1 MSTTTDVLLSNR
13 LIQIQSGRR
22 TELIARS
29 KAVPAVRD
37 ELGEQVE
44 YRHAVI
50 SCVIPAYNEEDTIEA
65 TLTALLAST
74 RPPDTI
80 NVVINNTDDL
90 TADRSLPFVGQHRR
104 RVRGD
109 TFNTHV
115 RVVDIGV
122 NPDKKVGALNYGYV
136 LALRDGADYLLG
148 VDGDTTVHPHAIEYL
163 EAEMV
168 DDRRIGGLSAIYTID
183 KKLGRGPTARFLIA
197 GQRAQF
203 GSFNLD
209 NLLNGRN
216 MAVLGGQASLFSME
230 ALAHVIERE
239 KQQLPWVRD
248 SQVEDSLLS
257 LQIKNAGFKTKISA
271 RARAFVG
278 PMTTLRA
285 LDAQQVKWNFGAIDL
300 FFPGV
305 RGNTAG
311 QPFHPNLR
319 IRWFENISMAFN
331 IMARVGF
338 LALLFAALSVHAFVF
353 NPIWLIPP
361 AIAVLLNL
369 RIALSLHDTS
379 FSDIAYA
386 ALVLPAEVYMWIRI
400 GHFTRAWVQ
409 FFVRSEQDNWAVQ
422 AAAERGRGSK
432 YLFPLIVFVVAIA
445 TLLFAWTQQPA
456 QVQYNILSLGW
467 PLLYFTT
474 ILQTVFM
481 AKKLIRRHRGFK
493 L

>member
-1 MSTTTDVLLSNR
+1 VTMTTDVVLSNR
-13 LIQIQSGRR
+13 MLYSPVGPR
-22 TELIARS
+22 TELVPRS
-29 KAVPAVRD
+29 KGLPSPSL
-37 ELGEQVE
+37 ELGEHVE

-50 SCVIPAYNEEDTIEA
+50 SCVIPAYNEEETIES
-65 TLTALLAST
+65 TLAALLAST

-90 TADRSLPFVGQHRR
+90 TVDKAKPFEGEHQRQ
-104 RVRGD
+104 VRGE
-109 TFNTHV
+109 TYLTQV
-115 RVVDIGV
+115 RIIDIGV

-136 LALRDGADYLLG
+136 MALKDGADYLLG
-148 VDGDTTVHPHAIEYL
+148 VDGDTAVDPHAIEHL
-163 EAEMV
+163 EAELV

-183 KKLGRGPTARFLIA
+183 KKLAKGPMAKFLIL

-216 MAVLGGQASLFSME
+216 MAVLGGQCSLFSME
-230 ALAHVIERE
+230 ALAHVVERE

-278 PMTTLRA
+278 PMTSLRA
-285 LDAQQVKWNFGAIDL
+285 LDAQQVKWNYGAIDL

-305 RGNTAG
+305 RGNAEG

-319 IRWFENISMAFN
+319 IRWYENFSMLFN

-338 LALLFAALSVHAFVF
+338 LLLLLAALSVHAFVF
-353 NPIWLIPP
+353 NPLWLVPP

-369 RIALSLHDTS
+369 RIATS
-379 FSDIAYA
+379 FHDSSFGDLAYA
-386 ALVLPAEVYMWIRI
+386 ALILPAELYVWIRI
-400 GHFTRAWVQ
+400 GHFTRAWIQ
-409 FFVRSEQDNWAVQ
+409 FFLRSEQDNWAVQ

-432 YLFPLIVFVVAIA
+432 YLFPVLVFLVAVG
-445 TLLFAWTQQPA
+445 TLMVAWTQQTA
-456 QVQYNILSLGW
+456 QVQYTILSLGW
-467 PLLYFTT
+467 PVLY
-474 ILQTVFM
+474 LVTVVQSLFM
-481 AKKLIRRHRGFK
+481 MRKLVRRHRGFK

>member
-1 MSTTTDVLLSNR
+1 MTATTDMVLSSR
-13 LIQIQSGRR
+13 LLYSPAGPR
-22 TELIARS
+22 TELVPRS
-29 KAVPAVRD
+29 KQLPTVHN
-37 ELGEQVE
+37 ELGQQVE

-50 SCVIPAYNEEDTIEA
+50 SCVIPAYNEEETIEA
-65 TLTALLAST
+65 ALSGLLSST

-90 TADRSLPFVGQHRR
+90 TVDRAMPFAGEHLRQ
-104 RVRGD
+104 VRGE
-109 TFNTHV
+109 TFHTTV
-115 RVVDIGV
+115 RIIDIGV

-136 LALRDGADYLLG
+136 LGLKDGADYLLG
-148 VDGDTTVHPHAIEYL
+148 VDGDTVVEPHAIEQL

-183 KKLGRGPTARFLIA
+183 KKHGKGPMAKLLVA

-209 NLLNGRN
+209 NLLGGRN

-230 ALAHVIERE
+230 ALAHVVERE
-239 KQQLPWVRD
+239 KQQFPWVRD

-285 LDAQQVKWNFGAIDL
+285 LDAQQVKWNYGAIDL

-305 RGNTAG
+305 RGNTSG

-319 IRWFENISMAFN
+319 IRWYENISMIFN
-331 IMARVGF
+331 IVCR
-338 LALLFAALSVHAFVF
+338 LAFVMLLLAALSVDAFVF
-353 NPIWLIPP
+353 NPVWLIPP

-369 RIALSLHDTS
+369 RIALSFHDTS
-379 FSDIAYA
+379 FSDVAYA
-386 ALVLPAEVYMWIRI
+386 LFVLPAEAYMWIRI
-400 GHFTRAWVQ
+400 GHFTRAWIQ
-409 FFVRSEQDNWAVQ
+409 FFVRTDQDNWAVQ
-422 AAAERGRGSK
+422 AAAERGRGSR
-432 YLFPLIVFVVAIA
+432 YLFPVLVFAV
-445 TLLFAWTQQPA
+445 TLSTLMFAWTQQTA
-456 QVQYNILSLGW
+456 GTQYTILSIGW
-467 PLLYFTT
+467 PLLYLCT
-474 ILQTVFM
+474 ILQTLFM
-481 AKKLIRRHRGFK
+481 ARKLVRRHRGFK